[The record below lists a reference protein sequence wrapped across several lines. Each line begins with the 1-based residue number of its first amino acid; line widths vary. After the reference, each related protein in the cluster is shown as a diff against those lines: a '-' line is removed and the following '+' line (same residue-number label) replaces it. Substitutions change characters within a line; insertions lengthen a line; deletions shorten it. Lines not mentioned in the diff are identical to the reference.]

1 MYNDLGATAYNQM
14 SSEEKI
20 LEVRKWVDNQLTDCK
35 YQLRVLACIPD
46 DDPDILTV
54 IRTPYK
60 DLPKLINE
68 YDEESVQNM
77 ILKHRLEN
85 KIEHCTMNV
94 LDINEIGI
102 FTAKIL
108 QEDVDG
114 DDAVALEKICKQLDY
129 LRDLCKILGFQD
141 LLEDIIL
148 WRP

>member
-1 MYNDLGATAYNQM
+1 MYSLLKATAYNQM

-20 LEVRKWVDNQLTDCK
+20 LEVRKWVDNTFAYCR
-35 YQLRVLACIPD
+35 YQLRNLACIPD

-54 IRTPYK
+54 IKSPYK

-68 YDEESVQNM
+68 YDQNSVQHM

-85 KIEHCTMNV
+85 KIVHCTMNV
-94 LDINEIGI
+94 LDINAIRIYTLNE
-102 FTAKIL
+102 L
-108 QEDVDG
+108 RDVDG
-114 DDAVALEKICKQLDY
+114 EDALTDEMICSQLDY
-129 LRDLCKILGFQD
+129 LRDICKILGFQD